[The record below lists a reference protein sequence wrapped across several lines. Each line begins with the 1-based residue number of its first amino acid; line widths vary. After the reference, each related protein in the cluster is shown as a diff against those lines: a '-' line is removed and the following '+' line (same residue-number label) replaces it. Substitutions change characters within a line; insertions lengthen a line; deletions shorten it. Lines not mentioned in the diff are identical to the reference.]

1 MILGWG
7 KLICERGAR
16 SGEWGAGNEEQGF
29 FVLNFKIFYY
39 YGKGDL

>member
-16 SGEWGAGNEEQGF
+16 SGEWGAGNEEQG
-29 FVLNFKIFYY
+29 VLIFSITMAKETYDR
-39 YGKGDL
+39 G